1 MKNTII
7 IAAMMIFGLALIGCK
22 DNPFGSERSVRDNAS
37 GVTLKCVNG
46 YVFAVYDGYESGGLS
61 QFWEIGEDGLPRPQ
75 LCPPST
81 DTKKFIWE

>member
-1 MKNTII
+1 MKNAINL
-7 IAAMMIFGLALIGCK
+7 AATLVIGLALTGCK

-81 DTKKFIWE
+81 DTKKFIRE

>member
-7 IAAMMIFGLALIGCK
+7 LAAMLVIGLALTGCK

-37 GVTLKCVNG
+37 GVTLKCVSR
-46 YVFAVYDGYESGGLS
+46 YVFAVY
-61 QFWEIGEDGLPRPQ
+61 DGLPRPQ